1 MPNFLIRFVT
11 ERLYDIHTND
21 TIWFLVMLVL
31 HFVFGMVFFAIAMES
46 KEPICAGYLT
56 LLGATCCVA
65 GIFFT
70 IIKIY
75 IDSIWD
81 KWTRKYYGHVAY
93 KDALSRQ
100 MDSAGKF

>member
-31 HFVFGMVFFAIAMES
+31 HLVFGMVFFAVAMES
-46 KEPICAGYLT
+46 KEPICAIYLT
-56 LLGATCCVA
+56 FLGTTCWVA
-65 GIFFT
+65 GLFFT
-70 IIKIY
+70 AIKLC

-81 KWTRKYYGHVAY
+81 AWTRKYYNHVAY
-93 KDALSRQ
+93 KDALAQQ